1 MPLPCKPMSHQE
13 ELLRAF
19 HIRIEDLEANRIGRL
34 GDAQLRSLLNS
45 GNWSVA
51 GALFIGFLLA
61 IILYGVAAKPLAP
74 IQWILCILLF
84 AAALT
89 VGMGYFRQ
97 MRAAVTEGRVE
108 CLVGPV
114 RVGSRGRGGWFLTVA
129 GQSFRLPSRPWHVKQ
144 GQEYRVYIAPRTRGL
159 VAMEPIGD
167 G

>member
-51 GALFIGFLLA
+51 GALFIGFPLA

-74 IQWILCILLF
+74 IQC
-84 AAALT
+84 AS
-89 VGMGYFRQ
+89 
-97 MRAAVTEGRVE
+97 
-108 CLVGPV
+108 CC
-114 RVGSRGRGGWFLTVA
+114 
-129 GQSFRLPSRPWHVKQ
+129 SRP
-144 GQEYRVYIAPRTRGL
+144 R
-159 VAMEPIGD
+159 
-167 G
+167 